1 MSRILGLDIGLKR
14 IGVAVSDPFGITAT
28 PLEFI
33 LNDGKVFEKINDLI
47 KIYKIS
53 KIVIGLPLTLKGE
66 EGEQARYT
74 KEFVENLKNHIPQDI
89 EIIFVDERFTSS
101 LAEKTLSQT
110 KKKNK
115 KEKIDSLSAVF
126 ILQTYLDRLSLSNEA
141 TDYSY

>member
-1 MSRILGLDIGLKR
+1 
-14 IGVAVSDPFGITAT
+14 
-28 PLEFI
+28 
-33 LNDGKVFEKINDLI
+33 KVFEKINDLI
-47 KIYKIS
+47 KNYKIS

-74 KEFVENLKNHIPQDI
+74 REFAENLKNHIPQDI
-89 EIIFVDERFTSS
+89 EIIFIDERFTSS

>member
-1 MSRILGLDIGLKR
+1 LSRILGLDIGLKR
-14 IGVAVSDPFGITAT
+14 IGVAVSDPFGVTAT

-33 LNDGKVFEKINDLI
+33 LNDEKVFEKINDLI
-47 KIYKIS
+47 KNYKIS

-101 LAEKTLSQT
+101 LAEKTLLQT

-126 ILQTYLDRLSLSNEA
+126 ILQTYLDRLSFSNEA
-141 TDYSY
+141 TNYSY

>member
-14 IGVAVSDPFGITAT
+14 IGVAVSDPFGVTAT

-33 LNDGKVFEKINDLI
+33 LNDEKVFEKINDLI
-47 KIYKIS
+47 KNYKIS

>member
-14 IGVAVSDPFGITAT
+14 IGVAVSDPFGVTAT

-33 LNDGKVFEKINDLI
+33 LNDEKVFEKINDLI
-47 KIYKIS
+47 KNYKIS

-101 LAEKTLSQT
+101 LAEKTLLQT

-126 ILQTYLDRLSLSNEA
+126 ILQTYLDRLSFSNEA
-141 TDYSY
+141 TNYSY

>member
-1 MSRILGLDIGLKR
+1 LSRILGLDIGLKR
-14 IGVAVSDPFGITAT
+14 IGVAVSDPFGVTAT

-33 LNDGKVFEKINDLI
+33 LNDEKVFEKINDLI
-47 KIYKIS
+47 KNYKIS

-89 EIIFVDERFTSS
+89 EIIFIDERFTSS

-126 ILQTYLDRLSLSNEA
+126 ILQTYLDRLSFSNEA
-141 TDYSY
+141 TNYSY

>member
-1 MSRILGLDIGLKR
+1 LSRILGLDIGLKR

-33 LNDGKVFEKINDLI
+33 LNDEKVFEKINDLI
-47 KIYKIS
+47 KNYKIS

-74 KEFVENLKNHIPQDI
+74 KELAENLKNHIPQDI
-89 EIIFVDERFTSS
+89 EIIFIDERFTSS

>member
-14 IGVAVSDPFGITAT
+14 IGVAVSDPFGVTAT

-33 LNDGKVFEKINDLI
+33 LNDEKVFEKINDLI
-47 KIYKIS
+47 KNYKIS

-89 EIIFVDERFTSS
+89 EIIFIDERFTSS

-126 ILQTYLDRLSLSNEA
+126 ILQTYLDRLSFSNEA
-141 TDYSY
+141 TNYSY

>member
-1 MSRILGLDIGLKR
+1 LSRILGLDIGLKR
-14 IGVAVSDPFGITAT
+14 IGVAVSDPFGVTAT
-28 PLEFI
+28 PLDFI
-33 LNDGKVFEKINDLI
+33 LNDEKVFEKINGLI
-47 KIYKIS
+47 KNYKIS

-66 EGEQARYT
+66 EGEQVRYT
-74 KEFVENLKNHIPQDI
+74 KEFAENLKNHIPQGI

-101 LAEKTLSQT
+101 LAEKTLSQA

>member
-1 MSRILGLDIGLKR
+1 LSRILGLDIGLKR
-14 IGVAVSDPFGITAT
+14 IGVAVSDPFGVTAT

-74 KEFVENLKNHIPQDI
+74 KDFAENLKNHIPQDI

-115 KEKIDSLSAVF
+115 KKK
-126 ILQTYLDRLSLSNEA
+126 
-141 TDYSY
+141 

>member
-1 MSRILGLDIGLKR
+1 LSRILGLDIGLKR
-14 IGVAVSDPFGITAT
+14 IGVAVSDPFGVTAT
-28 PLEFI
+28 PLDFI
-33 LNDGKVFEKINDLI
+33 LNDQKVFEKINDLI
-47 KIYKIS
+47 KNYKIS

-74 KEFVENLKNHIPQDI
+74 KEFAENLKNHIPQDI
-89 EIIFVDERFTSS
+89 EIIFIDERFTSS

-141 TDYSY
+141 ADYSY